1 MSFSVHYAQ
10 KLWQNGAKVV
20 QTGSLG
26 WRPTSTRC
34 SWCTPAR
41 CPALPSPSP
50 LHLTPHAQVTPS
62 DAFIHPFDHE
72 MLWDG
77 HASLIDEVVE
87 AGVTPDAVVRR
98 DSTDK
103 HFPFET

>member
-1 MSFSVHYAQ
+1 
-10 KLWQNGAKVV
+10 
-20 QTGSLG
+20 
-26 WRPTSTRC
+26 
-34 SWCTPAR
+34 
-41 CPALPSPSP
+41 
-50 LHLTPHAQVTPS
+50 
-62 DAFIHPFDHE
+62 